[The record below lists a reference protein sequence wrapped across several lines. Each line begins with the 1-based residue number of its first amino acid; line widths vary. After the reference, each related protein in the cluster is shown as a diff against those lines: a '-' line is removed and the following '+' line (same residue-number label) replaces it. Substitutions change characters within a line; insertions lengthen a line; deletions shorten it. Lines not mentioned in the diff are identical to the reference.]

1 MFPRLKA
8 GLVNAAVVVVS
19 LAVAYLAI
27 ELVFFRFLLPDMPLN
42 LQPHLSDRA
51 NFFLQ
56 NSKAHELPQ
65 SYIALLGDSYAQGLG
80 DWLLAVGG
88 EGNKPH
94 HSADVIHDLAGRDVA
109 SFGRAGSGSAEAM
122 VLHVTR
128 VLDAG
133 TCFAFPSIEE
143 PKQFVAYFYEGND
156 IDDNNEL
163 IERAIHTRGPGLATA
178 VDTFLDRDFGVASPW
193 ECYGHL
199 GEMIVGMGRFLI
211 RQRIRRV
218 RVIDLPADKNRVV
231 IAGTPT
237 GSPRLQLPSMTLDE
251 PEIADGITV
260 YDRSLAWLRRKYPNV
275 PTTVIYIPS
284 PATTYRQANPEVVG
298 ADVYAP
304 RTSRRAGRAV
314 VVDGREFPSSAIY
327 VRSQRICEGIRAA
340 TLRNGA
346 GFVDAR
352 PTLRAA
358 GSRQQVHGPH
368 DWKHVNETGYRLIG
382 ALVARH
388 LDDRP
393 ADACDDSW
401 PETPSGPSRNDKS

>member
-1 MFPRLKA
+1 MLAHLKA
-8 GLVNAAVVVVS
+8 ALVNAAVVVGA

-27 ELVFFRFLLPDMPLN
+27 QFVFFRFLLPDMPLN

-56 NSKAHELPQ
+56 NSKTHDVPRN
-65 SYIALLGDSYAQGLG
+65 YIALVGDSYAQGVG

-88 EGNKPH
+88 EGNRPH
-94 HSADVIHDLAGRDVA
+94 HSADVIHELTGRDVA

-133 TCFAFPSIEE
+133 ACYAFPSVEE
-143 PKQFVAYFYEGND
+143 PKQFVVYFYEGND
-156 IDDNNEL
+156 LDDNNGL
-163 IERAIHTRGPGLATA
+163 IERAIHTRGPGLAAA
-178 VDTFLDRDFGVASPW
+178 VDAFLDRDYGVASPW

-211 RQRIRRV
+211 RQRIRRE
-218 RVIDLPADKNRVV
+218 RVIDLPPDKNRVV

-237 GSPRLQLPSMTLDE
+237 GSPELQLPSMALDDA
-251 PEIADGITV
+251 EIEDGLTV
-260 YDRSLAWLRRKYPNV
+260 YDRALAWLRRKYPNV
-275 PTTVIYIPS
+275 PTTVVYIPS
-284 PATTYRQANPEVVG
+284 PATTYRQANPEVIG
-298 ADVYAP
+298 GDVYAP
-304 RTSRRAGRAV
+304 QESRNAGRAV
-314 VVDGREFPSSAIY
+314 VVDGRTFPSSAIY

-346 GFVDAR
+346 AFLDTR
-352 PTLRAA
+352 PILRAA
-358 GSRQQVHGPH
+358 GARQPVHGPR

-393 ADACDDSW
+393 GDACDDSW
-401 PETPSGPSRNDKS
+401 PTASSPPNSGN